1 MASPRGSGSW
11 RVPVALAVLV
21 ALLLL
26 ARELP
31 VARLRDGLAAL
42 GPWGPAALAG
52 VYLVAP
58 LLMIPG
64 SALTLLAGALFG
76 VPIGLLAVLPAA
88 TAGATLAFLAGRY
101 LLRERVARRVGGHPR
116 LLALDE
122 AVAGQGF
129 RIVLLLR
136 LSPLF
141 PFNLLNYALG
151 LTRVTLR
158 DYVLA
163 SFIGMAPGALMYV
176 YLGAAAGAAAGVESR
191 PRSTAEWALF
201 GVGLAATVAVA
212 LLVARAARRA
222 LERAAPGSTR

>member
-1 MASPRGSGSW
+1 MPA
-11 RVPVALAVLV
+11 ALVVLA

-26 ARELP
+26 ARHAPIE
-31 VARLRDGLAAL
+31 RLRDGLAAL
-42 GPWGPAALAG
+42 GAWGPAALAG
-52 VYLVAP
+52 LYLVAP

-64 SALTLLAGALFG
+64 APLTLLAGALFG

-88 TAGATLAFLAGRY
+88 TAGATLAFLVGRH
-101 LLRERVARRVGGHPR
+101 LLRGRVARRLAGHPR

-151 LTRVTLR
+151 LTRVALR

-163 SFIGMAPGALMYV
+163 SLIGMAPGALMYV
-176 YLGAAAGAAAGVESR
+176 YLGAAAGAATGLGSR

-201 GVGLAATVAVA
+201 GAGLLATVVAA

-222 LERAAPGSTR
+222 LERGRA